1 MERGGDRVQAGEG
14 GAGPMTGPDPED
26 DPEAAGARAPRPA
39 PRAVRNHLDRLL
51 QSHDV
56 RGVPRLGELLG
67 FLVEETLAGRAA
79 RLTERTVAV
88 EVFGREAAFDAEA
101 DPLVRNHA
109 DRLRAALDRY
119 HLTEGLGSAVRILL
133 PRGSL
138 VPQFLS
144 VRPASVPAPALG
156 AGSVARRARLLRPG
170 GPAVAVLPF
179 RTEAP
184 VLLPIAHGFAAEIG
198 LLLTRF
204 EHMQVVACHSTFRH
218 ADDPGPDLRRIGA
231 DLDARFL
238 VLGGLQE
245 SRGHCRIEVR
255 LYDTDSGRLVWAER
269 QNPPL
274 EAGPLRHLQSHVAE
288 QVAIRIAMA
297 GGHVA
302 RRLSRECL
310 GAPADAV
317 DAVLAGMRHRHYTC
331 DMTPRHHA
339 DTTAHLAR
347 ASAGSPRH
355 ANTLAM
361 LSGMYVDTL
370 GHGIG
375 PPDAHSLDEAFQ
387 LAGRAVSLDPE
398 SQQARW
404 NLAYVY
410 LHRHEPEASL
420 HEADRAA
427 GLNPGNAALTG
438 EIGWS
443 MALLGDWERGL
454 ALLARSHWLNPHHP
468 SHWLSAWYLDRFR
481 QGDYEGA
488 LQYARLLRQPRRF
501 WDPLLHAAALAE
513 LGRIDEARDEIARLL
528 AIDPG
533 FGATGRRQVRV
544 WVFVD
549 GLDGRLFEALR
560 KAGLRL
566 DR

>member
-1 MERGGDRVQAGEG
+1 
-14 GAGPMTGPDPED
+14 MTGPSDPED
-26 DPEAAGARAPRPA
+26 EAAAGCERALRPA
-39 PRAVRNHLDRLL
+39 PRAVRNHLERLL
-51 QSHDV
+51 QSHEL
-56 RGVPRLGELLG
+56 RGTPRLGELLG
-67 FLVEETLAGRAA
+67 FLVEETLSGRAA
-79 RLTERTVAV
+79 RLGEQTVAL
-88 EVFGREAAFDAEA
+88 EVFGREAAFDATA

-119 HLTEGLGSAVRILL
+119 HLTEGLGSAVRIQL

-144 VRPASVPAPALG
+144 VRPASIPAPALG
-156 AGSVARRARLLRPG
+156 AGTVSRKARLLRPG

-179 RTEAP
+179 HPEGIG
-184 VLLPIAHGFAAEIG
+184 LLPIAHGFAAEIG
-198 LLLTRF
+198 LILTRF

-218 ADDPGPDLRRIGA
+218 GADPGRDLRHIGA

-238 VLGGLQE
+238 VLGSLQE
-245 SRGHCRIEVR
+245 APGRCRIEVR
-255 LYDTDSGRLVWAER
+255 LYDNDSGRLVWAER
-269 QNPPL
+269 QNPLL
-274 EAGPLRHLQSHVAE
+274 EAAALQRLQAYVAE
-288 QVAIRIAMA
+288 QIAIRIAMA

-302 RRLSRECL
+302 RSLSRECL
-310 GAPADAV
+310 GQPAGRV
-317 DAVLAGMRHRHYTC
+317 DAALAGMRHRHYTC
-331 DMTPRHHA
+331 DMTDHNHA
-339 DTTAHLAR
+339 ETAAHLERAR
-347 ASAGSPRH
+347 AGSPRH
-355 ANTLAM
+355 ATTLAM
-361 LSGMYVDTL
+361 LSGMYVDTHC
-370 GHGIG
+370 HGVG
-375 PPDAHSLDEAFQ
+375 APAVHALDEALQ
-387 LAGRAVSLDPE
+387 LAGRAVALDPE

-420 HEADRAA
+420 HESDRAA
-427 GLNPGNAALTG
+427 ALNPGNAALTG
-438 EIGWS
+438 EIGWC
-443 MALLGDWERGL
+443 MALLGAWERGL

-528 AIDPG
+528 ALEPD
-533 FGATGRRQVRV
+533 FGACGRRQVRV